1 MFHLIDTRNPTSA
14 LLSATY
20 GVFLVTPTVNLKAVH
35 FDVTKK
41 SIIFVLIKLYSIAIL
56 GEFLYGFWGLNRY
69 EMYRFVPTFY
79 WTYNR
84 LPYGKNNLSLFEKGR
99 NRPGQISA
107 TDWG

>member
-1 MFHLIDTRNPTSA
+1 MVRKKQK
-14 LLSATY
+14 
-20 GVFLVTPTVNLKAVH
+20 TPLERVLAGFSRDSNSKPKAVH
-35 FDVTKK
+35 FDITKK
-41 SIIFVLIKLYSIAIL
+41 SIIFVLIELYSIAIL